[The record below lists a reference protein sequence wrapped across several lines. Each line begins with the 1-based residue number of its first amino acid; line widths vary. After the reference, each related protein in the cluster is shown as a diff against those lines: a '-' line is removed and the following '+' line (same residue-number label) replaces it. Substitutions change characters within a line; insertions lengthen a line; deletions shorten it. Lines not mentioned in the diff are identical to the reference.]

1 MKEQWLKLAAR
12 VEALTLRER
21 LMACGGAAAALLFL
35 IYTMMIEPAQAREK
49 ALAAVME
56 QQRQQMTAID
66 VELAQRLAAAQVD
79 PDQASKNRLAKL
91 KTENDAMRA
100 ALRTMQK
107 GLVAPDKI
115 SQMLEQLLQGGKLKL
130 ISLKTLPPRGMSDGR
145 FAEPGDGA
153 APGQPLN
160 DTQRVAAGLVPT
172 PPPAAPAPP
181 GAAAPAAPGAAPA
194 REQELL
200 YRHGVQL
207 VLQGSYLDMVS
218 YMEALERMP
227 SQLFWGK
234 ATLEAQDY
242 PKARLTLT
250 LYTLSLDTKWI
261 SL

>member
-79 PDQASKNRLAKL
+79 PDQANKNRLAKL
-91 KTENDAMRA
+91 KTENDAMRG

-153 APGQPLN
+153 APGQRLN

>member
-1 MKEQWLKLAAR
+1 MKQQWLKLAAR
-12 VEALTLRER
+12 VEALSLRER
-21 LMACGGAAAALLFL
+21 LMACAAAAAAVLFL
-35 IYTMMIEPAQAREK
+35 LYTMMIEPAQAREK
-49 ALAAVME
+49 ALAAVID
-56 QQRQQMTAID
+56 QQRQQIAGID
-66 VELAQRLAAAQVD
+66 AELAQRQALALID
-79 PDQASKNRLAKL
+79 PDQASKNRIAKL
-91 KTENDAMRA
+91 KVENDAMRTS
-100 ALRTMQK
+100 LRTMQK

-130 ISLKTLPPRGMSDGR
+130 VSLKTLPPRGMSDGR

-153 APGQPLN
+153 APGQPLSEG
-160 DTQRVAAGLVPT
+160 QRVAANLVPQ
-172 PPPAAPAPP
+172 AVAPS
-181 GAAAPAAPGAAPA
+181 AAPGAPQAA
-194 REQELL
+194 GKQQELL

-207 VLQGSYLDMVS
+207 ELQGSYLDMVS